1 MGLQRTDIQRN
12 AYENNILNLEKKY
25 FELILEVIQSS
36 EFKQDLLLIEKEIK
50 DNYAEYR
57 DIWDLKNKIKVPAER
72 LTRHHIYTKWHD
84 IIKGIYPSPVSS
96 DVGIKTDDAVIC
108 IDLKTIDTHGNS
120 GDTSST
126 AVENNQTSFNNRNY
140 PYIPTISNLKSID
153 HYSRLPVL
161 TYIIKIIYTDNSY
174 NFSLSREDYPTIVV
188 TCIPNGE
195 ISKLFDYNIIENFK
209 TYNYYS
215 QRDGDYFVSI
225 PIPSGLTNSEQ
236 DQFVENFC
244 LVESERD
251 YTKVRIGTKP
261 AYLDLATRILWW
273 KTSER
278 NTKVIRPVKSG
289 GSVRFSNE
297 ILKRRYD
304 ESNRAWLGYIEF
316 VLEPPL
322 L

>member
-1 MGLQRTDIQRN
+1 MGLQRIDIPRN
-12 AYENNILNLEKKY
+12 AYENNVLNLEEKY
-25 FELILEVIQSS
+25 FNLILDVIKSHN
-36 EFKQDLLLIEKEIK
+36 FKQDLLLIEKEIK

-57 DIWDLKNKIKVPAER
+57 DIWHLKNKIKIPAER
-72 LTRHHIYTKWHD
+72 LTRHHIYTQWHD
-84 IIKGIYPSPVSS
+84 IIRGIYPSPVSS
-96 DVGIKTDDAVIC
+96 DLGIKTDDAVIC

-120 GDTSST
+120 GDISST

-140 PYIPTISNLKSID
+140 PYIPTTSNLKSID

-161 TYIIKIIYTDNSY
+161 TFIVKVIYTDNNY
-174 NFSLSREDYPTIVV
+174 NFSLSREDFPTIIV

-195 ISKLFDYNIIENFK
+195 ISNLFDYNIIENFK

-215 QRDGDYFVSI
+215 KRDGDYFVSI

-236 DQFVENFC
+236 DRFVENYC
-244 LVESERD
+244 LIESERD
-251 YTKVRIGTKP
+251 YSKVKIGTKP

-273 KTSER
+273 KTSEKKA
-278 NTKVIRPVKSG
+278 NVIRPVKSG

-297 ILKRRYD
+297 ILKKRYNS
-304 ESNRAWLGYIEF
+304 SNIAWFGYTEF
-316 VLEPPL
+316 VLGSPL